1 MLQLVHL
8 QLYNR
13 VYKTTC
19 IMHLNIESCNFVY
32 DLFAVSWASRKRIGG
47 VCRYT
52 CLSNISS
59 NDNDISFRIIYFTNY
74 LIFAD
79 RVLQL
84 AFDTLFSISLQSSNQ
99 YWILPIPFTIRF
111 AAFAHASLFQNFKK
125 PRDGFVV
132 GGISK
137 RINSQLISTCVLNFM
152 ITIIQTT

>member
-59 NDNDISFRIIYFTNY
+59 NDNDISFRIIYFTSY

-79 RVLQL
+79 RVLRL

-99 YWILPIPFTIRF
+99 IGFFPYHSLSGLQLSHTLLYSKTSKAKRWIRCGRY
-111 AAFAHASLFQNFKK
+111 FKK
-125 PRDGFVV
+125 D
-132 GGISK
+132 
-137 RINSQLISTCVLNFM
+137 
-152 ITIIQTT
+152 